1 MLWLNGKSLFD
12 QRINTNTK
20 TSENIRKIATGQWYD
35 YTTGCLLD
43 YRYFKENYEM
53 IAIDLSKQQ
62 TLDSD
67 PRAIEPINFASNLD
81 RAGNRTL
88 FFIIEETKET
98 VLELSQGTAKVL

>member
-1 MLWLNGKSLFD
+1 M
-12 QRINTNTK
+12 
-20 TSENIRKIATGQWYD
+20 
-35 YTTGCLLD
+35 LD
-43 YRYFKENYEM
+43 YRYFKENYKM

-67 PRAIEPINFASNLD
+67 LRAIEQINFTSNLD